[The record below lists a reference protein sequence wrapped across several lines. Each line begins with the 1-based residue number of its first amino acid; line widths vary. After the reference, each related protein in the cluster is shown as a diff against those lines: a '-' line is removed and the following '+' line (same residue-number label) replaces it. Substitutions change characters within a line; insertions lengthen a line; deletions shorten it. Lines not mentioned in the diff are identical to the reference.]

1 MCPMLFTAF
10 QNQLS
15 HDWCQ
20 IVKWGGQ
27 NEGPLENNMRADR
40 WMESLF
46 VKRSGNYTCL
56 DYKRCKKK
64 RYPSSNSVEILFKI
78 KCSFNISS
86 DLWEK
91 GKSSFIKN
99 GHLLKDQCILCFLL
113 NI

>member
-27 NEGPLENNMRADR
+27 NEGPLENNMHADR

-56 DYKRCKKK
+56 D
-64 RYPSSNSVEILFKI
+64 
-78 KCSFNISS
+78 
-86 DLWEK
+86 
-91 GKSSFIKN
+91 
-99 GHLLKDQCILCFLL
+99 
-113 NI
+113 